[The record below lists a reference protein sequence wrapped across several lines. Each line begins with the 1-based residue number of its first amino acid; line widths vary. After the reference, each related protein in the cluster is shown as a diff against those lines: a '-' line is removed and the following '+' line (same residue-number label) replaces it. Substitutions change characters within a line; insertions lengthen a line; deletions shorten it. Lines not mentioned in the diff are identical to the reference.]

1 MYKQF
6 VVIILVILS
15 VNTANAELYLEVA
28 AEAGGNELI
37 STNSVDSIEAG
48 GGIKF
53 AVGVQNPVNYD
64 GSAAIRLSVGY
75 LSDSIFA
82 DNGQANFS
90 TMTFDAMLVSSSGP
104 HSFGVGGTLHLSP
117 EYSDNVA
124 GYYPELI
131 EYDDALGLV
140 FQYSYHFVPGL
151 EIGLRYTDITYE
163 TSGFSD
169 DAGSLGIFLSSGF

>member
-1 MYKQF
+1 
-6 VVIILVILS
+6 
-15 VNTANAELYLEVA
+15 
-28 AEAGGNELI
+28 
-37 STNSVDSIEAG
+37 
-48 GGIKF
+48 
-53 AVGVQNPVNYD
+53 
-64 GSAAIRLSVGY
+64 
-75 LSDSIFA
+75 
-82 DNGQANFS
+82 
-90 TMTFDAMLVSSSGP
+90 MTFDAMLVSSSGP